1 VKRGDTLNKIAKR
14 HHLKGGWKGLWKL
27 NKKTIKNPNLIVI
40 GQVIKIK

>member
-1 VKRGDTLNKIAKR
+1 
-14 HHLKGGWKGLWKL
+14 GLWKL